1 MSTLITI
8 TLALAYG
15 AVFGAFLAISF
26 AIRREDKRRSLA
38 WGADGMLAGGAGGRT
53 EQSARSITGWHR
65 ARWA

>member
-8 TLALAYG
+8 TLVLALAYG
-15 AVFGAFLAISF
+15 AVFGAFLTLSF
-26 AIRREDKRRSLA
+26 AIRREDKRRTLA
-38 WGADGMLAGGAGGRT
+38 WDAGGRA